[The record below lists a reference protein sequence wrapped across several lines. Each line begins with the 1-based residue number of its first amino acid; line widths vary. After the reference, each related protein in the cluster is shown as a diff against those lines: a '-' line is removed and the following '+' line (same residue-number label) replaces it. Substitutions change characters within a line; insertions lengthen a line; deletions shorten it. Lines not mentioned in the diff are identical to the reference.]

1 MKVPIRDS
9 KHSKIQHKPPHH
21 PNKVA
26 NIQPTAPAHNHHSD
40 KRSYNRV
47 LILLRTR
54 LLSQHATVTW
64 SVTRSAY
71 ESAWETH
78 AARPASCGGCR
89 KAAFSRSDED
99 RGQEE
104 HTGVG
109 RVGMPRDGDRV
120 EAQDAEQW
128 ADEKHHEQA
137 PRDRPRGTGD
147 EKD

>member
-26 NIQPTAPAHNHHSD
+26 NIQATAPAHNQHSD
-40 KRSYNRV
+40 KSRYNRV

-71 ESAWETH
+71 EATWETH
-78 AARPASCGGCR
+78 ATRPASCGGCR
-89 KAAFSRSDED
+89 KAAFRRSDEG

-104 HTGVG
+104 HPGVG
-109 RVGMPRDGDRV
+109 RAGMPRDGGRV
-120 EAQDAEQW
+120 GAQAAEPM
-128 ADEKHHEQA
+128 A
-137 PRDRPRGTGD
+137 
-147 EKD
+147 